1 MLKAVLFD
9 LDGTLLPMDLEE
21 FQKSYFS
28 SLAKFLAPYG
38 YEPEKLVKDV
48 WTGIKAMMKNDGTK
62 SNEKAFWTVF
72 ASIYGEDAVED
83 EKLFKEYY
91 INHFHVNKKVCGF
104 DEDAKSIVDKVK
116 AMGLRTALATS
127 PIFPLIATSQR
138 VSWAGLSENDFV
150 KKSL

>member
-1 MLKAVLFD
+1 
-9 LDGTLLPMDLEE
+9 MDC
-21 FQKSYFS
+21 
-28 SLAKFLAPYG
+28 
-38 YEPEKLVKDV
+38 
-48 WTGIKAMMKNDGTK
+48 
-62 SNEKAFWTVF
+62 F

-91 INHFHVNKKVCGF
+91 IKHFHVNKKVCGF
-104 DEDAKSIVDKVK
+104 DEDAKSIIDKVK

-150 KKSL
+150 KKACKYYPVEAYALAKNYWFLKFQKMI